1 MKRLACISIVAAC
14 IITGLSL
21 GVVAEAWWELAPPM
35 ITSPAP
41 NEQFAVNESIT
52 YSWALPWGTP
62 AELISHYELQF
73 ANGAPYTGNLF
84 APDAGGG
91 VCEWDAIRVIE
102 STAFV
107 TNHQGT
113 HEPIYFRVRAVFTG
127 GQETNWGYSYHRV
140 GDYPDEPS
148 PPTIIAPLK
157 IKFDCNP
164 AVYHE
169 WTPVEGADGY
179 EFAFAQS
186 FCNTAN
192 LLENCVLDVRA
203 PVTYTSFTG
212 KHDCIHL
219 PIYFL
224 VRAIFEDGSKSNW
237 AITYYYMTKN
247 CILCGNCGYVG
258 TEEST
263 WGKIKNMHK

>member
-1 MKRLACISIVAAC
+1 MKRSALVIIIAAC
-14 IITGLSL
+14 IVAGYSL
-21 GVVAEAWWELAPPM
+21 NAFALAWWELAPPM

-41 NEQFAVNESIT
+41 NEQFAVNEAIT
-52 YSWALPWGTP
+52 YSWMLPWGTP
-62 AELISHYELQF
+62 SELISHYEVQF
-73 ANGAPYTGNLF
+73 ANGAPYSGNLF
-84 APDAGGG
+84 APHDGT
-91 VCEWDAIRVIE
+91 CEWDAIRVIE
-102 STAFV
+102 STVFV

-113 HEPIYFRVRAVFTG
+113 HEPIYFRVRAVFVG

-157 IKFDCNP
+157 QKYDCNP

-169 WTPVEGADGY
+169 WEPVNGAVEY
-179 EFAFAQS
+179 EFAFAAS
-186 FCNTAN
+186 YCNTTN
-192 LLENCVLDVRA
+192 LLENCMLDVRA

-212 KHDCIHL
+212 KHDCLHL

-224 VRAIFEDGSKSNW
+224 VRAIFDDGSKSNW

-247 CILCGNCGYVG
+247 YVFCGVCGTVG
-258 TEEST
+258 TEESS
-263 WGKIKNMHK
+263 WGKIKGMHKE